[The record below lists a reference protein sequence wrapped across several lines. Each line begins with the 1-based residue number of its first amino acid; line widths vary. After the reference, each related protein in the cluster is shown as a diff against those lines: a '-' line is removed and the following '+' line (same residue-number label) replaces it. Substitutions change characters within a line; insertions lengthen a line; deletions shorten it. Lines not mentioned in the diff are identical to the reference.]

1 MNTTRD
7 LEGLIARPLRPRD
20 IKTLRPWARDQ
31 HGRATSRPLA
41 WWRTRPP
48 AKARIRRMYAAQ
60 WSARAIPADPRAMR
74 SVAETACFQANLR
87 NCATCPFR
95 GVLRTVARDSGV
107 CLRALGCDPALRGS
121 LGICMQRLV

>member
-7 LEGLIARPLRPRD
+7 LDVLSRGASVALRHQDLER
-20 IKTLRPWARDQ
+20 
-31 HGRATSRPLA
+31 
-41 WWRTRPP
+41 WWRTMPP

-60 WSARAIPADPRAMR
+60 SSARANPADPRAMR
-74 SVAETACFQANLR
+74 SVAETAYFQANLR

-107 CLRALGCDPALRGS
+107 CLRALGCDPALRGR
-121 LGICMQRLV
+121 LGICMQQSVY